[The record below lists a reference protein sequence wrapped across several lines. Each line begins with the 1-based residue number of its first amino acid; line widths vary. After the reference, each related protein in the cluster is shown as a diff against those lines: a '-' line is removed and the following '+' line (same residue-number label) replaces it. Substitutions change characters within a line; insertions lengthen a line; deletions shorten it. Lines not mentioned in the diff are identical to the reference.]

1 MRKLYFGNELYHH
14 GVLGQKWGVRRYQNT
29 DGSYKSSAE
38 GRYDPD
44 ASSNRSKVKS
54 TAFSRFKNRLNTKQ
68 YKKDTRNMSNRLAL
82 YNSMRQDNER
92 SKKNLERK
100 SKNPTPEWMVKDSWK
115 GIDAKKQYKKQ
126 IDHSQKYMDDTKRM
140 YEDYVHKYGKIP
152 MSALTTRFDKEGY
165 KALMKELKTKKQNDK
180 LISRNIDNVK
190 KLSGYKEL
198 YDKHSEKLSNG
209 LTNYMKHPNKNRES
223 YRSQLKDARADVERY
238 LSSVT
243 SGNSELNKRAADKIM
258 ENISGN
264 NKHFLWTDDKNWNKL
279 MR

>member
-1 MRKLYFGNELYHH
+1 MRKVYFSDELYHH
-14 GVLGQKWGVRRYQNT
+14 GVLGQKWGVRRYQNY
-29 DGSYKSSAE
+29 DGTLKESAKKE
-38 GRYDPD
+38 FRERD
-44 ASSNRSKVKS
+44 KKKQEE
-54 TAFSRFKNRLNTKQ
+54 AFQR
-68 YKKDTRNMSNRLAL
+68 
-82 YNSMRQDNER
+82 
-92 SKKNLERK
+92 RK
-100 SKNPTPEWMVKDSWK
+100 GLKDS
-115 GIDAKKQYKKQ
+115 
-126 IDHSQKYMDDTKRM
+126 
-140 YEDYVHKYGKIP
+140 DYFDMWTTTGLLSLIAP
-152 MSALTTRFDKEGY
+152 ELAMPLTAITLDSISRGENWVNPK
-165 KALMKELKTKKQNDK
+165 KKQNTSDLPKISKKSSETEKPQFSGAFDK
-180 LISRNIDNVK
+180 KSKSADEIKSKKKNDRMLSKNIDNVK

-223 YRSQLKDARADVERY
+223 YRSQLKDARADVEKY